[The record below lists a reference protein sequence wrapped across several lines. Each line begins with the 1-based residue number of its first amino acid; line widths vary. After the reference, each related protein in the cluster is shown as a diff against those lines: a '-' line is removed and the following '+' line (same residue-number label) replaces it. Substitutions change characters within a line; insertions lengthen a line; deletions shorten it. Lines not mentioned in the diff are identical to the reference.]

1 MVNTV
6 LSSMTMAIAAGDDST
21 SLLQVFA
28 AVRQHSQGQRILTA
42 VAQEGSTICVEAAA
56 GDVAPIAGSFIAQ
69 SSQQAVEVAAGSVA
83 EQAGSFCVP
92 KQDVLLMQRTFG
104 LNTARDFEAA
114 LGAKKQEKQ
123 TTTTTT
129 MDFEKRDWIDGASL
143 WWRGTL
149 TCPGENAE
157 LLQTMDAT
165 VAHKRDKQ
173 REAAE
178 MREAEEMRVCE
189 CRSFLK
195 SSVGK
200 MWNEKLMAILDSK
213 KVQVAIETVVQKTS
227 LVLPTEKT
235 RSGENGGGVFVPPT
249 QDLLQRNFDAALATK
264 KATTTTTSTT
274 TTTTEQIDLQSQIKG
289 MTTACTKASEL
300 PVELF
305 GAYGVEYHPAFSPK
319 QLPSWAIVAK
329 LLNDPDIA
337 DLYKAANITEGW
349 QHCDKSWVVHGACGK
364 FLPAPT
370 TTTTTA
376 VSPCP
381 HGARLSS
388 NGVWCDLA
396 TTTTTQ
402 TCPPGYRCELVTDR
416 KCRSCVTTGAG
427 ERSRFEINA
436 AHAAAINAANSGTN
450 AADLATAHAAAI
462 NAANSGVS
470 AADLAAAH
478 GFGRGSTIEVLR

>member
-56 GDVAPIAGSFIAQ
+56 DDVAPIAGSFIAL

-129 MDFEKRDWIDGASL
+129 MDFEKRDWIGGASS

-178 MREAEEMRVCE
+178 MREAEEIRVCE

-235 RSGENGGGVFVPPT
+235 RLGENGGGVFVPPT

-264 KATTTTTSTT
+264 KATTTTTTTTSTT

-370 TTTTTA
+370 TTTTT
-376 VSPCP
+376 
-381 HGARLSS
+381 
-388 NGVWCDLA
+388 
-396 TTTTTQ
+396 TTTTQ

-416 KCRSCVTTGAG
+416 KCRSCVTIGTG

>member
-1 MVNTV
+1 
-6 LSSMTMAIAAGDDST
+6 MAIAAGDDST

-129 MDFEKRDWIDGASL
+129 MVFEKRDWIGEEL
-143 WWRGTL
+143 KKVMVKE
-149 TCPGENAE
+149 CPGEKAE

-165 VAHKRDKQ
+165 VAHKRDHPSAAADKQ
-173 REAAE
+173 READ
-178 MREAEEMRVCE
+178 EMRVCE

-213 KVQVAIETVVQKTS
+213 KVQVAIEAVVQKTS

-235 RSGENGGGVFVPPT
+235 RLGENGGGVFVPPT

-305 GAYGVEYHPAFSPK
+305 GAYGKYYADPDDRDQTPK

-370 TTTTTA
+370 TTTTT
-376 VSPCP
+376 
-381 HGARLSS
+381 
-388 NGVWCDLA
+388 
-396 TTTTTQ
+396 TTTLPDCPLFKPEYQ
-402 TCPPGYRCELVTDR
+402 PQSEYTCSLSYKGVCG
-416 KCRSCVTTGAG
+416 SCVRKPQSASREETREEAFDRRHA
-427 ERSRFEINA
+427 ESRSRLPSL
-436 AHAAAINAANSGTN
+436 SGLGQHSGL
-450 AADLATAHAAAI
+450 ADLARNLH
-462 NAANSGVS
+462 
-470 AADLAAAH
+470 
-478 GFGRGSTIEVLR
+478 R